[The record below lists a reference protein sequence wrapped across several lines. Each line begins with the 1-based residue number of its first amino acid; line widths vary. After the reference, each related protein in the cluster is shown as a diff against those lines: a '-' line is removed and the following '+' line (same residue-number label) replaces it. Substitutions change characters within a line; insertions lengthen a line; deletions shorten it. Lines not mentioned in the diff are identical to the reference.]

1 MLYAPFFTVYSD
13 NIPLQYVMKTAKLVA
28 TRLRWV
34 SELAEFKFKIRYKP
48 GKNHQDADGL
58 SRMPL
63 IQNPNAQ
70 YIETMSPRSIHA
82 IVNGALC
89 QSNVE
94 WPWATLL
101 ACTAEVFEI
110 MKSAGEKVQSIPL
123 EELIKAQVTDKNIH
137 TVINLVKNKL
147 RLSMKVIAVL
157 LTAAEIDKETA
168 GRLYRT
174 PQAGDTR
181 TRL

>member
-1 MLYAPFFTVYSD
+1 
-13 NIPLQYVMKTAKLVA
+13 
-28 TRLRWV
+28 
-34 SELAEFKFKIRYKP
+34 
-48 GKNHQDADGL
+48 
-58 SRMPL
+58 
-63 IQNPNAQ
+63 
-70 YIETMSPRSIHA
+70 MSPRSIHA

-89 QSNVE
+89 QSNGE
-94 WPWATLL
+94 WPWAALL